1 MYTKKNTRMTFR
13 SNRRPAFKRNNNF
26 SNGKVRNKGNIT
38 QQYNKYLKLAKEAF
52 TSGDRIQ
59 SEYYYQFTDHY
70 YRLMIELGIN
80 INENEINL
88 DGKINSPV
96 DNQEKQSVNEQETNI
111 EKNNTEQS
119 TNPDVND
126 EDDSAESI
134 ESIPFIAEPAT
145 NKKVKGSE

>member
-1 MYTKKNTRMTFR
+1 MYTKKNARMTFR
-13 SNRRPAFKRNNNF
+13 SNRKPAFKRNNNF
-26 SNGKVRNKGNIT
+26 SDGKVRNKGNIT

-52 TSGDRIQ
+52 TSGDRVQ

-80 INENEINL
+80 INENQINL

-126 EDDSAESI
+126 EDDSVESI
-134 ESIPFIAEPAT
+134 ESIPFIAEPAAK
-145 NKKVKGSE
+145 KKVKGSE

>member
-13 SNRRPAFKRNNNF
+13 SNRRPAFKRNNNL

-70 YRLMIELGIN
+70 YRLMIELDIN
-80 INENEINL
+80 INENQINL

-96 DNQEKQSVNEQETNI
+96 DNQAKQSVNEQETNI
-111 EKNNTEQS
+111 ENNNTEQS

-126 EDDSAESI
+126 EEDSVESI

-145 NKKVKGSE
+145 TKKS